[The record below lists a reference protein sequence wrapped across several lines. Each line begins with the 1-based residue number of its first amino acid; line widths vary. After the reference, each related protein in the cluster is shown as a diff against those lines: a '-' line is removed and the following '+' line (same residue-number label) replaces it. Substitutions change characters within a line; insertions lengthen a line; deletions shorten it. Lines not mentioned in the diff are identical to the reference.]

1 MTDEHEGE
9 ANDELDEQGSRSVEA
24 ADEPAEF
31 LTAVVLRPKPAFL
44 EWVRSVRPPDED
56 VEGAMDSVVV
66 LAPELP
72 RQAQLTSWVEQ
83 HHEEIFARQLGV
95 WTEDE
100 SRWPEE
106 LSFEALCA
114 WFDIEMAAGVD
125 DLRHRPLLPDVTC
138 DPVSLKLLVA
148 VFVGLPEDGTL
159 YVDVKSGAVVGLS
172 ENDIAAMHAEEPAAY
187 GLAPADLEQMRRVYE
202 SDTLVDVLGSGDVD
216 ELELMG
222 SFADS
227 QDIQGHRNRLLDA
240 LQAKKPRRQFKNA
253 VEAAGLTERWEEW
266 QASAVQAAL
275 RSALDNFRIPYVDD
289 VGHEHA

>member
-1 MTDEHEGE
+1 VNDEHDGDVNEEPGEPEGTAVRDAE
-9 ANDELDEQGSRSVEA
+9 ES
-24 ADEPAEF
+24 AEF
-31 LTAVVLRPKPAFL
+31 LGAVVLRPKPAFL
-44 EWVRSVRPPDED
+44 EWVRSVRPPDEEVD
-56 VEGAMDSVVV
+56 GAMDSVVV

-72 RQAQLTSWVEQ
+72 RQAQLSSWVEQ
-83 HHEEIFARQLGV
+83 HHEEILARQLAV

-106 LSFEALCA
+106 LSFDVLRA
-114 WFDIEMAAGVD
+114 WFDIELAAGVD

-138 DPVSLKLLVA
+138 EPVSLKLLVA
-148 VFVGLPEDGTL
+148 VFVGLPDDGTL
-159 YVDVKSGAVVGLS
+159 YIDVRSGAVVGLS
-172 ENDIAAMHAEEPAAY
+172 EKDIAAMHAEDPAAS

-216 ELELMG
+216 ESELME

-227 QDIQGHRNRLLDA
+227 QGIQGHRNRLLDA
-240 LQAKKPRRQFKNA
+240 LQGKKPQRQFMNA
-253 VEAAGLTERWEEW
+253 LEAAGLTERWEEW

>member
-9 ANDELDEQGSRSVEA
+9 VNEELNEPGGHSVEA
-24 ADEPAEF
+24 ANEPAEF

-44 EWVRSVRPPDED
+44 EWVRSVRPPDEE

-72 RQAQLTSWVEQ
+72 RQAQLSTWVEQ

-125 DLRHRPLLPDVTC
+125 DLRQRPLLPDVTC

-253 VEAAGLTERWEEW
+253 LEAAGLTERWEEW
-266 QASAVQAAL
+266 QASTVQAAL

>member
-1 MTDEHEGE
+1 VTDEHEGE
-9 ANDELDEQGSRSVEA
+9 ANEELDEKGSHSVEA
-24 ADEPAEF
+24 PDEPAEF

-44 EWVRSVRPPDED
+44 EWVRNVRPPDEE

-100 SRWPEE
+100 SRWPDE

-240 LQAKKPRRQFKNA
+240 LQGKKPRRQFKNA

-289 VGHEHA
+289 LRHEHA

>member
-9 ANDELDEQGSRSVEA
+9 ANDELDEQGSRPVEA

-44 EWVRSVRPPDED
+44 EWVRSVRPPDEE

-172 ENDIAAMHAEEPAAY
+172 ENDIAAMHAEDPAAS

>member
-1 MTDEHEGE
+1 VTDEHEGE
-9 ANDELDEQGSRSVEA
+9 ANDELDEQGSRPVEG

-44 EWVRSVRPPDED
+44 EWVRSVRPPDEE

-289 VGHEHA
+289 LRHEHA

>member
-9 ANDELDEQGSRSVEA
+9 ANEELDEQGSHSVEA

-44 EWVRSVRPPDED
+44 EWVRSVRPPDEE

-72 RQAQLTSWVEQ
+72 RQAQLSSWVEQ

-222 SFADS
+222 SFAGS

-266 QASAVQAAL
+266 QASAVQAAV
-275 RSALDNFRIPYVDD
+275 RSALDSFRIPYVDD